1 MPFESNLHNIRN
13 TRNITTYSCRT
24 DAFKNYFFP
33 RTINEWKWNKLNFNI
48 RICSFNIFKV
58 DLIKI
63 IRPIPNSV
71 FGIFNPLGL
80 S

>member
-1 MPFESNLHNIRN
+1 MPFESSLHNIRN

-24 DAFKNYFFP
+24 DAFKHYFFP

-48 RICSFNIFKV
+48 RICSFNIFKT

-63 IRPIPNSV
+63 TRPIPNSV